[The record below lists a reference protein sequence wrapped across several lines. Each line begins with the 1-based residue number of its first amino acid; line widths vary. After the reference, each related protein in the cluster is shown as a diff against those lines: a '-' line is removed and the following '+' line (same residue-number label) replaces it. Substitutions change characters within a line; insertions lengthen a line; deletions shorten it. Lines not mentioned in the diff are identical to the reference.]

1 MLKREFKVTHGP
13 DRPKASSRE
22 RYCGPSALSAVSGYT
37 AEEVAAWINA
47 DRGRPAYYQIRG
59 SHWWELQAAARN
71 LGFGL
76 EEVPRS
82 EWAPDGKPKT
92 MKHVFGNLPA
102 ELWNAR
108 LVFTV
113 PGHFMAYY
121 SRSNFGYISVF
132 FCYQ

>member
-1 MLKREFKVTHGP
+1 MCE
-13 DRPKASSRE
+13 
-22 RYCGPSALSAVSGYT
+22 
-37 AEEVAAWINA
+37 A
-47 DRGRPAYYQIRG
+47 DLYQIRG

-113 PGHFMAYY
+113 PGHFMAYHRGQVCD
-121 SRSNFGYISVF
+121 SFWNEPVPWKKARPRRHVRRVF
-132 FCYQ
+132 RVTDLTAMRPNRAPKPK